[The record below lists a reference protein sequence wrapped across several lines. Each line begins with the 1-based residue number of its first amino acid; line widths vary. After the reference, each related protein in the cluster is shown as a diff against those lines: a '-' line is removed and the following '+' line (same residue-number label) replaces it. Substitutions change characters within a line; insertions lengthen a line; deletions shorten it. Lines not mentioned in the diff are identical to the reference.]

1 MYTKPNTIK
10 NTQSETNM
18 IDDIDDSQ
26 IHPEMTTTIT
36 VEPFETMHNFLNLPY
51 SERTYVI
58 KLGFELYQQG
68 KQLQLSNQN
77 TLWQKQIDDIKH
89 NHSIV
94 LRELSKERD
103 DLKNKIA
110 NLHSVFSAEKAT
122 LSSTITENAHATF
135 KAQIDNMRE
144 QNNQLQIKLS
154 NIEAENRISI
164 SNQLKEL
171 REFYE
176 NKLEKQTCDF
186 ETIRN
191 NYQEKL
197 NSTITRTQN
206 STIKGKESEE
216 EVFTSLNQLFPTA
229 IIEDTHSIPGRGDF
243 IVRIDNMIMMVET
256 KNYTRNVQKSEVDKF
271 YRDMESPAN
280 SDIQCGILMSM
291 NCGISARE
299 DFSLEVRS
307 GKPLIFLHNIR
318 ENMINIRLA
327 SHMFNLI
334 LGQKT
339 LDLSSAEMRTRLSQ
353 LAKAI
358 KTNYQKQKNH
368 LDKYYQQSLSFIQDQ
383 QVNIQDLYNNINVK
397 Y

>member
-1 MYTKPNTIK
+1 MYSNINQQTE
-10 NTQSETNM
+10 QDNM
-18 IDDIDDSQ
+18 IDNNQ
-26 IHPEMTTTIT
+26 LEMITTIT
-36 VEPFETMHNFLNLPY
+36 IEPFENMHKFLKLSY
-51 SERTYVI
+51 SERTEVI
-58 KLGFELYQQG
+58 NLGFQLYQQG
-68 KQLQLSNQN
+68 KQIQLSNQN

-89 NHSIV
+89 NHATT

-103 DLKNKIA
+103 ELKNQIA
-110 NLHSVFSAEKAT
+110 NLHSTFSSEKAL

-135 KAQIDNMRE
+135 KSQIDNMRE
-144 QNNQLQIKLS
+144 QNNHLQTKLS
-154 NIEAENRISI
+154 NIETENRISI

-176 NKLEKQTCDF
+176 NKLEKQTAEF

-197 NSTITRTQN
+197 NSSITRTQN

-216 EVFTSLNQLFPTA
+216 EVFTALNQLFPTA
-229 IIEDTHSIPGRGDF
+229 IIEDTHTIPGRGDF
-243 IVRIDNMIMMVET
+243 ILRMDDMIMMVET

-307 GKPLIFLHNIR
+307 GKPLIFLHSIR
-318 ENMINIRLA
+318 DNMINIRLA
-327 SHMFNLI
+327 SHMFSLI
-334 LGQKT
+334 LGQKS
-339 LDLSSAEMRTRLSQ
+339 LDLTSAEMRTRLIQ
-353 LAKAI
+353 LAKSI

-368 LDKYYQQSLSFIQDQ
+368 LDKYYQQSLTFIQDQ

>member
-1 MYTKPNTIK
+1 MTNTTSI
-10 NTQSETNM
+10 
-18 IDDIDDSQ
+18 
-26 IHPEMTTTIT
+26 TIL
-36 VEPFETMHNFLNLPY
+36 PFENIHSFLSLPY
-51 SERTYVI
+51 NERTNVI
-58 KLGFELYQQG
+58 TLGFQLYQQG
-68 KQLQLSNQN
+68 KQIQLSNQN
-77 TLWQKQIDDIKH
+77 TLWQKQIDELKEKH
-89 NHSIV
+89 TTT
-94 LRELSKERD
+94 LRELTNERD
-103 DLKNKIA
+103 ELKNKIA

-135 KAQIDNMRE
+135 KAQIDNIRE
-144 QNNQLQIKLS
+144 QNNQLQAKLS

-176 NKLEKQTCDF
+176 NKLEKQTSDF
-186 ETIRN
+186 EIIRN

-229 IIEDTHSIPGRGDF
+229 IIEDTHTIPGRGDF

-318 ENMINIRLA
+318 NNIPNIRLA
-327 SHMFNLI
+327 SHMFSLI

-339 LDLSSAEMRTRLSQ
+339 LDLSTAEMRTRLTQ
-353 LAKAI
+353 LAKSI

-368 LDKYYQQSLSFIQDQ
+368 LDKYYQQSLTFIQDQ